1 VSRRPAKPAADD
13 AQPTQA
19 RGRSAKAAAKP
30 QPSAPLRATN
40 RYDAAGM
47 GRRMKGWN
55 PITSGP
61 NTALT
66 GIQKIRDRS
75 HDVARNDWAGTSGVQ
90 HWTTNL
96 IGTGIRAR
104 LKLITDK
111 AKKERYSALWETWCY
126 QCDADGVLDLYGQ
139 QTLATRLMFI
149 DGEAFGRLRYRRP
162 DFGLEVQMQVQVLEA
177 QMLPMQDA
185 DSWPGM
191 PQGHRM
197 RSGIE
202 LNRIGQRVAYWFY
215 REHPSDLQNGTAGT
229 DQLVRVLADEVL
241 HLFEPKRAGQL
252 RGVPDFAPILA
263 RLRNIA
269 DFDDAV
275 LERQKLANLFTAFI
289 KRPSGTGMADDVDPV
304 TGLPIQTDLGGT
316 PMTGLEPGMTQIL
329 EPGDDIAFANPPE
342 AGTTYSDYMR
352 TQHLG
357 TAAGQGLP
365 YEILS
370 GDIKEVSD
378 RTLRVV
384 MNEFRR
390 FAEQRQ
396 WQVIIPMWCRRI
408 RDAWSEQAVV
418 SGQADLAD
426 LAALKAVEWAPQGW
440 AYIHPV
446 QDVQAKQTEV
456 EAGFRSRSSVISER
470 GDDPEV
476 VDAEI
481 AADKARE
488 EELGIT
494 FGEQP
499 PKTET
504 RSDGDGI
511 APGEYPRAL
520 AEMREQLSS
529 GLSRVENQMTMF
541 VHGQASQKMPQV
553 VVHNSLPATEIRNE
567 ITVPTPEVRNE
578 INVPAAQ
585 VHNEITV
592 PTPEVR
598 NEINVPAAQVV
609 VEAPSVNVT
618 NNVPPAEVTVSLPDR
633 KTETTILRD
642 RQGNITN
649 ATQVETTIE
658 DDK

>member
-13 AQPTQA
+13 AQPTPA
-19 RGRSAKAAAKP
+19 RGRSTKATKP
-30 QPSAPLRATN
+30 QQSAPLHATN

-61 NTALT
+61 NTALA
-66 GIQKIRDRS
+66 GLQKIRDRS
-75 HDVARNDWAGTSGVQ
+75 HDVARNDWAGASGVQ

-111 AKKERYSALWETWCY
+111 SKKERYGALWEAWCG
-126 QCDADGVLDLYGQ
+126 QCDAGGVLDLYGQ
-139 QTLATRLMFI
+139 QSLATRLMFI

-162 DFGLEVQMQVQVLEA
+162 DFGMEVPLQVQVLEA

-202 LNRIGQRVAYWFY
+202 LDRIDRRVAYWFY

-263 RLRNIA
+263 RLRNIS

-289 KRPSGTGMADDVDPV
+289 KRPAGTGMADDVDPV
-304 TGLPIQTDLGGT
+304 TGLPIQTDFSGT

-378 RTLRVV
+378 RTLRVL

>member
-1 VSRRPAKPAADD
+1 MSDGPAAK
-13 AQPTQA
+13 AP
-19 RGRSAKAAAKP
+19 RGRPPKVSAV
-30 QPSAPLRATN
+30 QSVVQTISSAIRNVVN

-55 PITSGP
+55 PTTSGP
-61 NTALT
+61 NSALT
-66 GIQKIRDRS
+66 GLQKIRDRS
-75 HDVARNDWAGTSGVQ
+75 HDTVRNDWAGASGVQ

-104 LKLITDK
+104 LKKIASQDLRT
-111 AKKERYSALWETWCY
+111 RYNEAWDEWCT
-126 QCDADGVLDLYGQ
+126 QCDADSVLDFYSQ

-149 DGEAFGRLRYRRP
+149 DGEVFGRLRYRRP
-162 DFGLEVQMQVQVLEA
+162 DFGLGVPLQVQVLES
-177 QMLPMQDA
+177 QMLPLQDA
-185 DSWPGM
+185 DTWPGM
-191 PQGHRM
+191 PAGNRM

-202 LNRIGQRVAYWFY
+202 LTRSGQRVAYWFY
-215 REHPSDLQNGTAGT
+215 KEHPSDLQTATLGTQ
-229 DQLVRVLADEVL
+229 QLVRVLAEDVL
-241 HLFEPKRAGQL
+241 HMYEPKRAGQL
-252 RGVPDFAPILA
+252 RGVPDFAPVLA

-289 KRPSGTGMADDVDPV
+289 TRPAAGGIDQGNDPV
-304 TGLPIQTDLGGT
+304 TGLPIQTDMSGT

-329 EPGDDIAFANPPE
+329 DPGDDVKFANPPE

-378 RTLRVV
+378 RTLRVI

-396 WQVIIPMWCRRI
+396 WQIIIPMWCRRI
-408 RDAWSEQAVV
+408 RNAWVDQAAVAGV
-418 SGQADLAD
+418 AALAD
-426 LAALKAVEWAPQGW
+426 VPALKAVEWAPQGW

-481 AADKARE
+481 AADHERE
-488 EELGIT
+488 DVLGIS
-494 FGEQP
+494 FGQP
-499 PKTET
+499 
-504 RSDGDGI
+504 
-511 APGEYPRAL
+511 
-520 AEMREQLSS
+520 
-529 GLSRVENQMTMF
+529 
-541 VHGQASQKMPQV
+541 
-553 VVHNSLPATEIRNE
+553 
-567 ITVPTPEVRNE
+567 
-578 INVPAAQ
+578 PAAQ
-585 VHNEITV
+585 PGVDPQDPQQE
-592 PTPEVR
+592 
-598 NEINVPAAQVV
+598 PA
-609 VEAPSVNVT
+609 
-618 NNVPPAEVTVSLPDR
+618 
-633 KTETTILRD
+633 
-642 RQGNITN
+642 QGN
-649 ATQVETTIE
+649 
-658 DDK
+658 

>member
-1 VSRRPAKPAADD
+1 MSDSPRP
-13 AQPTQA
+13 
-19 RGRSAKAAAKP
+19 RGRPPKASAVQTVTHAIGDVI
-30 QPSAPLRATN
+30 RRVVN

-55 PITSGP
+55 PPTSGP
-61 NTALT
+61 NTSLAGL
-66 GIQKIRDRS
+66 QKVRDRS
-75 HDVARNDWAGTSGVQ
+75 HDVVRNDWAGSSGVQ

-104 LKLITDK
+104 LKKITDQDTK
-111 AKKERYSALWETWCY
+111 QRYNDLWDDWCT

-149 DGEAFGRLRYRRP
+149 DGEAFGRLRYRRADSGMDVP
-162 DFGLEVQMQVQVLEA
+162 LQVQVIES
-177 QMLPMQDA
+177 QQLPMLDA
-185 DSWPGM
+185 DGWPGM
-191 PQGHRM
+191 PQGNRM

-202 LNRIGQRVAYWFY
+202 LNRMGQRVAYWFY
-215 REHPSDLQNGTAGT
+215 REHPTDLQATSIGV
-229 DQLVRVLADEVL
+229 DQLVRVLANEVV

-252 RGVPDFAPILA
+252 RGAPEFAPILA
-263 RLRNIA
+263 RLRSIA

-289 KRPSGTGMADDVDPV
+289 TRPAQTGMVDNIDPL
-304 TGLPIQTDLGGT
+304 TGKVIQTDMSGT

-329 EPGDDIAFANPPE
+329 EPGDDVKFANPPE

-352 TQHLG
+352 TQHMG

-378 RTLRVV
+378 RTLRVL

-396 WQVIIPMWCRRI
+396 WQIIIPMWCRPI
-408 RDAWSEQAVV
+408 RNAWSVQAVA
-418 SGQADLAD
+418 SGQAALAD

-470 GDDPEV
+470 GDDPEA

-481 AADKARE
+481 AADRE
-488 EELGIT
+488 READLGIT
-494 FGEQP
+494 FGQKPQP
-499 PKTET
+499 AGQQSP
-504 RSDGDGI
+504 DGDGI
-511 APGEYPRAL
+511 APGEFPR
-520 AEMREQLSS
+520 
-529 GLSRVENQMTMF
+529 N
-541 VHGQASQKMPQV
+541 
-553 VVHNSLPATEIRNE
+553 
-567 ITVPTPEVRNE
+567 
-578 INVPAAQ
+578 
-585 VHNEITV
+585 
-592 PTPEVR
+592 
-598 NEINVPAAQVV
+598 
-609 VEAPSVNVT
+609 
-618 NNVPPAEVTVSLPDR
+618 
-633 KTETTILRD
+633 
-642 RQGNITN
+642 
-649 ATQVETTIE
+649 
-658 DDK
+658 

>member
-1 VSRRPAKPAADD
+1 MSRRPTKAADAADD
-13 AQPTQA
+13 ASPTPA
-19 RGRSAKAAAKP
+19 RGRPSKASLA
-30 QPSAPLRATN
+30 QRALQSIGQAVRHVVN

-55 PITSGP
+55 PTTSGP

-66 GIQKIRDRS
+66 GLQKIRDRS

-96 IGTGIRAR
+96 IGIGIRAR
-104 LKLITDK
+104 LKKIKDA
-111 AKKERYSALWETWCY
+111 AKKERYTDLWDEWCG
-126 QCDADGVLDLYGQ
+126 QCDADNVLDFYGQ

-149 DGEAFGRLRYRRP
+149 DGEAFGRLRYRRS
-162 DFGLEVQMQVQVLEA
+162 DFGMELPLQIQVLES
-177 QMLPMQDA
+177 QMLPLLDA
-185 DSWPGM
+185 DGWPGM
-191 PQGHRM
+191 PLGNRM

-202 LNRIGQRVAYWFY
+202 LNRMGQRVAYWFY
-215 REHPSDLQNGTAGT
+215 REHPTDLQTSSIGTT
-229 DQLVRVLADEVL
+229 TLVRVPADEVL

-289 KRPSGTGMADDVDPV
+289 TRPANTGMDPGVDPL
-304 TGLPIQTDLGGT
+304 TGLPIKTDMSGT

-329 EPGDDIAFANPPE
+329 EPGDDVKFANPPE

-370 GDIKEVSD
+370 GDIKEISD
-378 RTLRVV
+378 RTLRVL

-396 WQVIIPMWCRRI
+396 WQIIIPMWCRPI
-408 RDAWSEQAVV
+408 RNAWSEQTVL
-418 SGQADLAD
+418 SGLAPLSDLP
-426 LAALKAVEWAPQGW
+426 ALKAVEWAPQGW

-456 EAGFRSRSSVISER
+456 EVGFRSRSSVISER

-476 VDAEI
+476 VDNEI
-481 AADKARE
+481 AADKERE

-494 FGEQP
+494 FGDAAQQNNPEDGNSP
-499 PKTET
+499 
-504 RSDGDGI
+504 DGDGI
-511 APGEYPRAL
+511 SPGEYPR
-520 AEMREQLSS
+520 
-529 GLSRVENQMTMF
+529 T
-541 VHGQASQKMPQV
+541 
-553 VVHNSLPATEIRNE
+553 
-567 ITVPTPEVRNE
+567 
-578 INVPAAQ
+578 
-585 VHNEITV
+585 
-592 PTPEVR
+592 
-598 NEINVPAAQVV
+598 
-609 VEAPSVNVT
+609 
-618 NNVPPAEVTVSLPDR
+618 
-633 KTETTILRD
+633 
-642 RQGNITN
+642 
-649 ATQVETTIE
+649 
-658 DDK
+658 